1 MISHNKFNQK
11 EGVLMGPG
19 GAPPPGGPGGYKY
32 EKVPK
37 PQNLKDV
44 PRYLRELLGGFFYR
58 LFYTFVLV
66 WQTDPLILFTMLFIS
81 VFDGVTPIIGSLI
94 TARITNEMQQ
104 LTSDRAI
111 AEASGV
117 PYELQFVGSVLLG
130 LLIGLFAFRLLNRV
144 VSRISN
150 SIIRIAGQKV
160 VKQVKVQIMEKA
172 KTLDLASFD
181 MPGFYEK
188 LENANREAGTRPIQ
202 TLQSTFSVVSTV
214 ISLVGYLVILAQIP
228 DMWWIPILIAGVSL
242 PSAIINFYYRR
253 KNFKYMRHRSKDRRQ
268 MNYYSDLL
276 VNKDMAKEIRIFN
289 LSDTFI
295 DRYKEVFARYFA
307 GLKSLIVR
315 ESFWL
320 VISAVVSCAANC
332 LCYALIARGVFD
344 GRFKIGDY
352 SLYTGALT
360 SIATCV
366 SSFISTSATIY
377 EGTLFIDNLVSFM
390 KEKQTV
396 IPSVDPPQS
405 VSHGTSHTIEFE
417 NVSFAYP
424 GTERKVI
431 KNINLKLR
439 PGETVVLV
447 GLNGAGKTT
456 LIKLLT
462 RLYDPTEGRI
472 LLDGRDIREYD
483 THELYNIF
491 GIIFQDFGKYAV
503 SVSENISFGNIDAEP
518 DPLRIRES
526 ARQSS
531 AAEYINALPRD
542 YDTPLMRFFEE
553 DGIELS
559 GGQWQKLAI
568 ARAFYRESDILILD
582 EPTASLDPMAEQE
595 IFNTFDRLREGK
607 TTIFVSHRLS
617 SAVIASKIIV
627 LRNGEVIE
635 EGDHRELMALHG
647 EYFKLFTTQAQRY
660 IDNADDRAAS
670 GNDAAMG
677 GGHGHDRERG
687 HGNMPN
693 HRRGRPNMGGNGDDR
708 DMRGDID
715 IGREFSMP
723 NGGDI

>member
-1 MISHNKFNQK
+1 
-11 EGVLMGPG
+11 MGPG
-19 GAPPPGGPGGYKY
+19 GFGPPPGGRGGYQY
-32 EKVPK
+32 EKVPLPK
-37 PQNLKDV
+37 NAKDV

-94 TARITNEMQQ
+94 TARITNEMQR
-104 LTSDRAI
+104 LTSERAV
-111 AEASGV
+111 AEASGI
-117 PYELQFVGSVLLG
+117 PLELHFVGSLLLG
-130 LLIGLFAFRLLNRV
+130 LLIGLFTFRLISRV
-144 VSRISN
+144 VTRISN

-160 VKQVKVQIMEKA
+160 VKQVKIQIMEKA

-188 LENANREAGTRPIQ
+188 LENANREAGSRPIQ
-202 TLQSTFSVVSTV
+202 TLQSTFSVVSTA
-214 ISLVGYLVILAQIP
+214 ISLIGYLVILARIP
-228 DMWWIPILIAGVSL
+228 NMWWIPLLIVSVSL
-242 PSAIINFYYRR
+242 PSAVINFYYRR
-253 KNFKYMRHRSKDRRQ
+253 KNFQYMRNRSKDRRQ

-295 DRYKEVFARYFA
+295 DRYKQVFKQYFV
-307 GLKSLIVR
+307 GLKSLIVH
-315 ESFWL
+315 ESVWL
-320 VISAVVSCAANC
+320 VLSAVISCAANC
-332 LCYALIARGVFD
+332 LCYAIIARGVFD
-344 GRFKIGDY
+344 GSYRIGDY

-360 SIATCV
+360 SIANCV
-366 SSFISTSATIY
+366 ATFITTSASIY

-396 IPSVDPPQS
+396 VPTKEPPEP
-405 VSHGTSHTIEFE
+405 VAHGAPHTVEFK

-424 GTERKVI
+424 GTERYVI
-431 KNINLKLR
+431 KNVNLKFR

-462 RLYDPTEGRI
+462 RLYDPTEGVI
-472 LLDGRDIREYD
+472 LLDGKDIREYD

-518 DPLRIRES
+518 DPERIRES

-531 AAEYINALPRD
+531 ADEYIRALPRD
-542 YDTPLMRFFEE
+542 YDTPLMRIFEQ

-617 SAVIASKIIV
+617 SAVIASKIVV
-627 LRNGEVIE
+627 LKGGEVIE
-635 EGDHRELMALHG
+635 EGDHRELMAKQG
-647 EYFKLFTTQAQRY
+647 EYYKLFTTQAQRY
-660 IDNADDRAAS
+660 IDNTEP
-670 GNDAAMG
+670 
-677 GGHGHDRERG
+677 HHDREREEPRG
-687 HGNMPN
+687 D
-693 HRRGRPNMGGNGDDR
+693 RRGERRRHIDDE
-708 DMRGDID
+708 MPDIPD
-715 IGREFSMP
+715 ADGMS
-723 NGGDI
+723 